1 MDTRKHLRECR
12 ARIKALPLNATPEQV
27 IAAVAPLP
35 AHLFP
40 SIDDEI
46 GNCVR
51 HFEYGGRGPLVR
63 AVRNHPIHGPK
74 LYAALGQKRN
84 ADDSSHGADYA
95 TMPNGE
101 RC

>member
-1 MDTRKHLRECR
+1 MRSKSPTLNALRDCR
-12 ARIKALPLNATPEQV
+12 ARIKALPLDATPEQV

-51 HFEYGGRGPLVR
+51 WFDYGGKGHLVR
-63 AVRNHPIHGPK
+63 AVRNHLVHGPA
-74 LYAALGQKRN
+74 LYSALSK
-84 ADDSSHGADYA
+84 
-95 TMPNGE
+95 E
-101 RC
+101 

>member
-1 MDTRKHLRECR
+1 MNTVNHLRNCR
-12 ARIKALPLNATPEQV
+12 ARIKALPLDATPEQV

-51 HFEYGGRGPLVR
+51 WGDYGGRGPLVR
-63 AVRNHPIHGPK
+63 AVRNDPINGPK
-74 LYAALGQKRN
+74 MYAAMKGGR
-84 ADDSSHGADYA
+84 
-95 TMPNGE
+95 
-101 RC
+101 